1 MGIDPITAGIGAS
14 VLGGIGQASA
24 ANKAAKAQKAASD
37 QQVQLYRDIYND
49 TTKRFQP
56 FYDAG
61 TNALA
66 AYNYELGIGPRPTFG
81 GTAPTIT
88 TIEGKGPTTL
98 GDPRFSSGG
107 GVGFPPQG
115 NQDRRQPPA
124 SSQTP
129 GTPTRYS
136 VNGQIF
142 DTLEAAQAYA
152 NANKTGGTEYG
163 GYTKTPGYDFRLN
176 QGLDAI
182 QSSAAAR
189 GGLYSGAAMRD
200 ALKYGQDYATGEYTN
215 YLARLAGMTDTGVAA
230 AGNQANAGANMG
242 AGVGS
247 ALASRGNASAAG
259 AIGVGNAFNGGLQN
273 VLGYMN
279 YQQNLNGGGMTSS
292 PRPQP
297 NPWY

>member
-1 MGIDPITAGIGAS
+1 MGLGAIAGLA
-14 VLGGIGQASA
+14 GGLMQASA
-24 ANKAAKAQKAASD
+24 ANKAAKAQTRAAD

-49 TTKRFQP
+49 TTERFQP
-56 FYDAG
+56 FYDSG

-98 GDPRFSSGG
+98 GDPRFARGGKSGDRENA
-107 GVGFPPQG
+107 PP
-115 NQDRRQPPA
+115 PT
-124 SSQTP
+124 QTP
-129 GTPTRYS
+129 GMPTRYS
-136 VNGQIF
+136 VNGQMF
-142 DTLEAAQAYA
+142 DTMDAAQAYA
-152 NANKTGGTEYG
+152 NANKTGGTAYS

-259 AIGVGNAFNGGLQN
+259 AIGMGNAFNGGLQN